1 MKRSH
6 VFTDCRT
13 KIRNMLL
20 QVTPVQQNQYHSWK
34 VFITWS
40 SAVTAVVVSR
50 HPSNVLGDRPGQIL
64 HAALPASSASPL
76 PIQSYIQSL
85 LLTVAEH
92 RDPPELTRRQT
103 KHIYYPH
110 FFIFRINRNEVLIS
124 TESYSK
130 QRFDSRYT
138 FSFVFS
144 QKVVGPIICG
154 TKCLFY
160 NKRICEKFRV
170 ILCIPIMASEKI
182 LTAQK
187 SWIYFRKCSVGT
199 PGI

>member
-110 FFIFRINRNEVLIS
+110 FFFRINRNEVLIS

-144 QKVVGPIICG
+144 QKVVGPIICR

-187 SWIYFRKCSVGT
+187 SWNYFRKCSVGT
-199 PGI
+199 QGI